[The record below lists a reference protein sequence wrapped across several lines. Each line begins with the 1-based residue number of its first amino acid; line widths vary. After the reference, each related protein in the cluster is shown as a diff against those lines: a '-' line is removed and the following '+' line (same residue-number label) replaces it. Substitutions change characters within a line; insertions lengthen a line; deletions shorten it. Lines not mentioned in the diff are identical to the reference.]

1 MKSRLYH
8 IAALI
13 IVMLLS
19 GSCGKKKIPAGSP
32 EEVAE
37 LLGKY
42 SGQEEILQLYTRN
55 TLDQFNR
62 LVKVSGIDR
71 KKSYSILS
79 FIPQGAETEL
89 ITGEC
94 AQDRCSIS
102 IKFITHPV
110 ENMKGY
116 TIDLILN
123 RENDTW
129 KINREND
136 FKKMADKAENSGAED
151 YFKNLRVD

>member
-1 MKSRLYH
+1 MKFRFFN
-8 IAALI
+8 ITALI
-13 IVMLLS
+13 IIILFS

-37 LLGKY
+37 LLRKH
-42 SGQEEILQLYTRN
+42 SGREEILQLYTAG
-55 TLDQFNR
+55 TLDHFNR
-62 LVKVSGIDR
+62 LVKVSGIDKNR
-71 KKSYSILS
+71 SYLILS

-89 ITGEC
+89 VIGEC
-94 AQDRCSIS
+94 AKDMCSIS

-116 TIDLILN
+116 TIELILN
-123 RENDTW
+123 RENDAW
-129 KINREND
+129 KINREED
-136 FKKMADKAENSGAED
+136 FRKMAEAAENGGAGD